1 MATVVTISFELRIHG
16 CRSLKE
22 KRTVVRSI
30 VDRLRNGLN
39 VSVAETAF
47 QDIHDRAELTVALVA
62 SDARL
67 ADSLADRVDRM
78 VVERS
83 HALVVA
89 TRREVV

>member
-1 MATVVTISFELRIHG
+1 MATVLTISFELRIPG

-30 VDRLRNGLN
+30 VDRLRKGMN
-39 VSVAETAF
+39 VSVAETGY